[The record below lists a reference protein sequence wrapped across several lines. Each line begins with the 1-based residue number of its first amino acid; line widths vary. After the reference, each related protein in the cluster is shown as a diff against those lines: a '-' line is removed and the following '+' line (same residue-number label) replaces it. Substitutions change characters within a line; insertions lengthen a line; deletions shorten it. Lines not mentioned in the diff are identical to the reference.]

1 MIRVLVVDDSAFSRV
16 SIGKM
21 LEADPNV
28 RVVGYAIN
36 GEEGLKKLIDL
47 KPDVVTLDLEMPG
60 MGGFGLLRLIVQ
72 NDPVPVIVV
81 SSQSDRQDVFKA
93 LDLGAIDF
101 IAKPARAK
109 SSDLYTIQNDLIK
122 KVTYAA
128 QLSGE
133 KIRRRL
139 ELEKE
144 PVPEPRFPR
153 RSTDYKSSALLI
165 GCSTGGPPALHHLL
179 SSLREK
185 LPVPVVV
192 TQHMPPGFTKSFAQ
206 RLNEFSVM
214 DVKEA
219 TDGDQLQAGRILIC
233 PGSKN
238 IELVQ
243 DGGTVRAH
251 VVDPPV
257 EQIYT
262 PSTNVL
268 FRTGAAV
275 FGAKTLGVVLTG
287 MGNDGAAGVE
297 VIAKKGGR
305 VLAEAEESCIVYGMP
320 KEAIQTG
327 LVEKVVP
334 LSKMLQEI
342 EYRCR
347 PFVPSG

>member
-16 SIGKM
+16 SIGRM
-21 LEADPNV
+21 LEADPFM
-28 RVVGYAIN
+28 RVVGHAIN
-36 GEEGLKKLIDL
+36 GEDGLKKLIEL
-47 KPDVVTLDLEMPG
+47 QPDVVTLDLEMPG

-72 NDPVPVIVV
+72 NNPVPVIVV

-101 IAKPARAK
+101 IAKPARAR
-109 SSDLYTIQNDLIK
+109 SSDLYAIQNDLIK
-122 KVTYAA
+122 KVTQAA

-144 PVPEPRFPR
+144 PAAGPRFPR

-185 LPVPVVV
+185 LPIPVVV

-206 RLNEFSVM
+206 RLNDYSVM
-214 DVKEA
+214 DVIEA
-219 TDGDQLQAGRILIC
+219 ADGDQLLPGRILIC

-238 IELVQ
+238 IELEQ
-243 DGGTVRAH
+243 DGGKVRARI
-251 VVDPPV
+251 VDPP
-257 EQIYT
+257 ENQIYT

-268 FRTGAAV
+268 FKTGAAV
-275 FGAKTLGVVLTG
+275 YGAKTLGVVLTG
-287 MGNDGAAGVE
+287 MGNDGASGVE
-297 VIAKKGGR
+297 AIAKKGGR
-305 VLAEAEESCIVYGMP
+305 VLAEAEESCVVYGMP

-347 PFVPSG
+347 PFVPPR

>member
-21 LEADPNV
+21 LEADSSV
-28 RVVGYAIN
+28 RVVGYAVN
-36 GEEGLKKLIDL
+36 GEDGLKKLIDL

-72 NDPVPVIVV
+72 SHPVPVIVV
-81 SSQSDRQDVFKA
+81 SSQSNRQDVFKA
-93 LDLGAIDF
+93 LDLGAVDF
-101 IAKPARAK
+101 IAKPARAR
-109 SSDLYTIQNDLIK
+109 SSDLYTIQNDLIT
-122 KVTYAA
+122 KVIQTA
-128 QLSGE
+128 QLSSE
-133 KIRRRL
+133 KIQRRL
-139 ELEKE
+139 ELESE
-144 PVPEPRFPR
+144 PVAGPRFPR

-185 LPVPVVV
+185 LPVPVVI
-192 TQHMPPGFTKSFAQ
+192 TQHMPPGFTQSFAQ
-206 RLNEFSVM
+206 RLNDHSVM
-214 DVKEA
+214 EVKEA
-219 TDGDQLQAGRILIC
+219 ADGDSLQPGRILVC

-238 IELVQ
+238 IELEQV
-243 DGGTVRAH
+243 GGSVRAR
-251 VVDPPV
+251 VVEPPAD
-257 EQIYT
+257 QIYT

-275 FGAKTLGVVLTG
+275 YGAKTLGVVLTG
-287 MGNDGAAGVE
+287 MGNDGAEGVE
-297 VIAKKGGR
+297 AIAKKGGR
-305 VLAEAEESCIVYGMP
+305 VLAESEDSCIVYGMP

-347 PFVPSG
+347 PFVRSR